1 MIHQQLT
8 HQLDDL
14 SDLLRRLSPAQY
26 SRRILHLGD
35 ASIGG
40 HTRHIIELIRC
51 LTSVYEEGVI
61 DYHNRQRNLE
71 LENNKQAALEQLEE
85 ERKNLV
91 RGDKVLQLRLE
102 TGIAGEIISTTFF
115 RELVYHTEHTIH
127 HMALIKVALHEQQ
140 LQLTGE
146 NFGMAYSTIQ
156 YRALQAAS
164 V

>member
-14 SDLLRRLSPAQY
+14 SDLLHRLSPAQY

-71 LENNKQAALEQLEE
+71 LESNKQAALEQLEE

-102 TGIAGEIISTTFF
+102 TGIAGETISTTFF

-146 NFGMAYSTIQ
+146 NFGMAYSTIE
-156 YRALQAAS
+156 YRARQAAS